1 MTEID
6 KVIDLLR
13 EAILLTLVLASP
25 VLLVGLATA
34 LIVGLFQSATQI
46 QDPTI
51 SFIPKIAAMLAAAIV
66 CGPWVLT
73 RLVEFSRTMFG
84 GGP

>member
-1 MTEID
+1 MSEMD
-6 KVIDLLR
+6 KIIDLGR

-25 VLLVGLATA
+25 VLLVGLAVA
-34 LIVGLFQSATQI
+34 LIVSLFQAATQV

-51 SFIPKIAAMLAAAIV
+51 SFIPKIAAMMAAAIV

-73 RLVEFSRTMFG
+73 RLVEFSRAMFG
-84 GGP
+84 AGP